1 MRPMRR
7 TLTLALVLT
16 ALAVFSLTLSLPGAL
31 AQSADRLRVAPGP
44 VTVRENP
51 SNGSPK
57 VMSLKSGQRVRI
69 DYEAD
74 GWVAVFPPDQKNRA
88 ESSALGYV
96 RLSDLRLAGPL
107 DLKRDPSG
115 KDEPKASEKAK
126 EKEADKEKDK
136 DKKKS
141 DKAKTA
147 AERRKEAKAAKA
159 EAERERKEAA
169 KEAKAAKNVKEGK
182 ALKVTGGKGAVSRD
196 EMPATPQQKATVRT
210 ASVVVE
216 KPVDPEQRAAAK
228 AALAEAKSEARPEAK
243 AEAKP
248 EAKAEAKPAP
258 KAKPASPPPPPAP
271 KEEDFGVIRM
281 PDRPLAVRSARTKDS
296 EFKKLLQP
304 GQKVRTDFHSDG
316 FFAVFAPEERVRD
329 IKRAWGYGRDKYL
342 FTEKELAERGF
353 HTPPSP
359 AKPEAK
365 ADDKPE
371 AKPEPKPE
379 PKPVGHSAPVEPRK
393 PAPQPEHRNA
403 TAPAPVSSPVATA
416 AAPVAAQPAPAQPMP
431 VPSVQEKKPAPAQAE
446 PAPAPAPTSASGDEV
461 LGYSLLERREDPL
474 RPLAPVMLR
483 VRLETAQAP
492 AQETLRRVVREIW
505 KGERRKAD
513 EVVMEVF
520 LQGMDSTSLA
530 YAVARFGPDGK
541 IRELY
546 WRDSLVPRKR

>member
-1 MRPMRR
+1 MRR
-7 TLTLALVLT
+7 TLIFALLLT
-16 ALAVFSLTLSLPGAL
+16 VLAVFSLTLPLPGAL
-31 AQSADRLRVAPGP
+31 AQAADRLRVAPGP
-44 VTVRENP
+44 VAVRENP

-74 GWVAVFPPDQKNRA
+74 GWVAVFPPEQKNRA

-107 DLKRDPSG
+107 DLKRDPAG
-115 KDEPKASEKAK
+115 KDAPKAAEQEKSRAK
-126 EKEADKEKDK
+126 EKDADKDK
-136 DKKKS
+136 DRKKS

-147 AERRKEAKAAKA
+147 AERRKEAKAAKEEA
-159 EAERERKEAA
+159 KAAERERKEAA
-169 KEAKAAKNVKEGK
+169 RNVKEGK
-182 ALKVTGGKGAVSRD
+182 ALKVAGGKGAVSRD

-228 AALAEAKSEARPEAK
+228 AALAEAKPEAKAGAKPDAK

-248 EAKAEAKPAP
+248 VA
-258 KAKPASPPPPPAP
+258 PPPPAP

-296 EFKKLLQP
+296 EFKKLLHP

-353 HTPPSP
+353 HTPPDQ
-359 AKPEAK
+359 AKPEAPAETK
-365 ADDKPE
+365 SEPKPEKPE
-371 AKPEPKPE
+371 AKPAALA
-379 PKPVGHSAPVEPRK
+379 VPVEPRK

-403 TAPAPVSSPVATA
+403 TAPAPAAPVAPA
-416 AAPVAAQPAPAQPMP
+416 AAPVAAPPAPAQP
-431 VPSVQEKKPAPAQAE
+431 VQEKRPVTAPAQAE
-446 PAPAPAPTSASGDEV
+446 PASAPAGGDDV

-474 RPLAPVMLR
+474 RPLAPVVLR
-483 VRLETAQAP
+483 VRLDTAQAP
-492 AQETLRRVVREIW
+492 APETLRRVVREIW
-505 KGERRKAD
+505 KAERRKAD

-520 LQGMDSTSLA
+520 LTGMDSTSLA
-530 YAVARFGPDGK
+530 YAVARFGSDGK

-546 WRDSLVPRKR
+546 WRDSLAPRKR

>member
-115 KDEPKASEKAK
+115 KDEPKAAEKAK
-126 EKEADKEKDK
+126 DKEKDADK

-182 ALKVTGGKGAVSRD
+182 ALKVAGGKGAVSRD

-243 AEAKP
+243 PEARP

-258 KAKPASPPPPPAP
+258 KAKPASPPPPPPVP

-365 ADDKPE
+365 PEDKPE
-371 AKPEPKPE
+371 PKPETKPEPKPE
-379 PKPVGHSAPVEPRK
+379 PKPEIKPVGHSAPVEPRK
-393 PAPQPEHRNA
+393 PAPQPEHKNA
-403 TAPAPVSSPVATA
+403 TAP
-416 AAPVAAQPAPAQPMP
+416 APVAAQPAPAQPMP

-446 PAPAPAPTSASGDEV
+446 PAPAPVGGDEV

-492 AQETLRRVVREIW
+492 SQETLRRVVREIW

-513 EVVMEVF
+513 EVVMEVY